1 MQVSLKSTAKAGK
14 NGNGLKDT
22 DFKYNRNTYWL
33 TSRET
38 PDIVWIEQLGGQ
50 DEAVRSFVVRDKED
64 ILVDMQY
71 LDARDSFDSFLTRW
85 RSKTIVKEYGQA
97 RAATKIA
104 RATNHPTPHPSHN
117 PSHIP
122 SHPFSIPSLPTL
134 PRPLSTPP
142 HPPLPSPPISIPSL
156 ACACERGAS
165 GLMRARR
172 TRAESAAY
180 AG

>member
-1 MQVSLKSTAKAGK
+1 VSLKSTAKAGK

-50 DEAVRSFVVRDKED
+50 DEAVRSYVVRDKED

-97 RAATKIA
+97 RLRAAMRGSGAERVYVKVVEE
-104 RATNHPTPHPSHN
+104 R
-117 PSHIP
+117 
-122 SHPFSIPSLPTL
+122 
-134 PRPLSTPP
+134 PRD
-142 HPPLPSPPISIPSL
+142 
-156 ACACERGAS
+156 AG
-165 GLMRARR
+165 R
-172 TRAESAAY
+172 TY
-180 AG
+180 N